1 MSYNRLMHAIAY
13 LETKMNEM
21 ISEGRVYYQDD
32 EEFSALSTLHEIA
45 MKQVPRPVDIIV
57 TGDGMCYKWK
67 RYYCPVCRKEQPNRI
82 VNRELTCDKCGQ
94 RLTLEEN
101 K

>member
-1 MSYNRLMHAIAY
+1 MSYNRLAHAIAY

-21 ISEGRVYYQDD
+21 ISEGRVYYPDD

-45 MKQVPRPVDIIV
+45 MKQVPRPVDVIV
-57 TGDGMCYKWK
+57 TGDGVWK
-67 RYYCPVCRKEQPNRI
+67 RYYCPICRKEQPNRI
-82 VNRELTCDKCGQ
+82 LTRELTCDKCGQ
-94 RLTLEEN
+94 RLTLEES